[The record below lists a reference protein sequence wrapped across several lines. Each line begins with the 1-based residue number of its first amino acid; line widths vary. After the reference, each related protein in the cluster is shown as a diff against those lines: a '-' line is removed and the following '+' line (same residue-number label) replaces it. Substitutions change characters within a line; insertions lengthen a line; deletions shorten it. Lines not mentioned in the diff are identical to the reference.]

1 MATQFTTAQ
10 TEARILK
17 AIKALSVTQA
27 KPPTKLE
34 FVSDAIDHYIANL
47 MEKKYIKSI

>member
-10 TEARILK
+10 TEARIAK
-17 AIKALSVTQA
+17 AIKALSITQT

-34 FVSDAIDHYIANL
+34 FVSDAIDHYIAKL
-47 MEKKYIKSI
+47 MEKKHIKSM